1 MLNKHRVIKSVVGLA
16 LLSAGS
22 MATAATTTIPGGTVH
37 FTGQIVNAACAVSA
51 GSSDQTVNL
60 GQYRTA
66 NFKAVGDRSGAVPF
80 KIQLLDCDTSV
91 SETASVAFSGTAEST
106 DTTVLSVSNISGGT
120 SGSASGVGIEIG
132 DDNGKVLS
140 PNGSVYSTAKNLVDG
155 VNELNFTARYKAT
168 VATVTPGQADA
179 DATFTMQYN

>member
-1 MLNKHRVIKSVVGLA
+1 MLNKQRVIKSVLAAA
-16 LLSAGS
+16 LLSAGT
-22 MATAATTTIPGGTVH
+22 MATAATTVPGGTVH

-51 GSSDQTVNL
+51 GSTDQTVNL

-80 KIQLLDCDTSV
+80 KIQLQDCDTSV
-91 SETASVAFSGTAEST
+91 STQASVAFSGTAVSS
-106 DTTVLSVSNISGGT
+106 DADVLAVSNISGGA

-132 DDNGKVLS
+132 DHTGKVLP
-140 PNGSVYSTAKNLVDG
+140 PNGSVFSTAQTLIDG
-155 VNELNFTARYKAT
+155 VNVLNFTARYKAT
-168 VATVTPGQADA
+168 AASVTPGQADA